1 MWKETTTTSTT
12 TTTVPETWEQ
22 ATDIVL
28 PEDELDTQ
36 GNEVENNIVI
46 DDICIMVISD
56 YQQHGGDGA
65 NYSFDLPDTIIVDEE
80 ELEIE
85 IYK

>member
-1 MWKETTTTSTT
+1 MNLE
-12 TTTVPETWEQ
+12 
-22 ATDIVL
+22 
-28 PEDELDTQ
+28 
-36 GNEVENNIVI
+36 
-46 DDICIMVISD
+46 

-85 IYK
+85 IYERFYCTAVNNEGSVS